1 MPGTQFEATKQRRR
15 GSPYA
20 ADMAAYVRLMAETND
35 EQVERLK
42 ANLVR
47 ALNEEVTERQREVL
61 LLYYDRRLAQK
72 EIAAL
77 LGIDRSTVSR
87 TMKRGEKRLRKCLRY
102 GMATLLPV
110 DEDNPE

>member
-20 ADMAAYVRLMAETND
+20 ADMAAYVRLMAEDNG

-42 ANLVR
+42 ANLAR

-61 LLYYDRRLAQK
+61 LLYYDKRMKQK

-77 LGIDRSTVSR
+77 LGIDCSTVSR
-87 TMKRGEKRLRKCLRY
+87 IKKRGERRLGRCLRY

-110 DEDNPE
+110 DEDETD